1 MESASKSGT
10 RSCREPSDPME
21 MTPVEPLHHMGFPH
35 QCFQGSLI
43 VNGLNSRRKLAYE
56 SVSCN
61 QVGHEGYSFGKPCWL
76 SGRWVETTG
85 QNPSRE
91 KWQSIVGSSWGL
103 PLGEKS
109 GSQNSI
115 LQTGQQLCH
124 KEERDV
130 CLQQVTPSRKPPQI
144 MPITD
149 LMGETKHSTP
159 TPPHYLC
166 CRWGLQVTDSEMDPE
181 GWPLWKS
188 WKRDQLGRA
197 EVH

>member
-1 MESASKSGT
+1 MAEYSGFIMGAALGGEEWIPEQHPANRAT
-10 RSCREPSDPME
+10 AMPQGRERC
-21 MTPVEPLHHMGFPH
+21 VF
-35 QCFQGSLI
+35 
-43 VNGLNSRRKLAYE
+43 AA
-56 SVSCN
+56 
-61 QVGHEGYSFGKPCWL
+61 GH
-76 SGRWVETTG
+76 TIT
-85 QNPSRE
+85 
-91 KWQSIVGSSWGL
+91 
-103 PLGEKS
+103 
-109 GSQNSI
+109 
-115 LQTGQQLCH
+115 
-124 KEERDV
+124 
-130 CLQQVTPSRKPPQI
+130 KPPQV